1 MKRIESIDAEIACLH
16 ERLSRKTLRS
26 LRSLPASD
34 ILQSMWECGRPHAR
48 RTLSSLM
55 TASASLNYPAPLLFN
70 PSRGRNS
77 TCNRASA
84 PVYLLKL
91 GAGRVNTELGVGRG
105 STLQHLKTSRKRFCP
120 LLRATDGEWML
131 LARPSGCYYRPTPRL
146 LARRE
151 LVQEGVRSEA
161 NFHSRLSQEQHARTL
176 TSSKN
181 LFGGKTFRR

>member
-1 MKRIESIDAEIACLH
+1 MQ
-16 ERLSRKTLRS
+16 RLRVCVSVCQEEHRS

-34 ILQSMWECGRPHAR
+34 ILQSMWECGGPHAR
-48 RTLSSLM
+48 RTESSL
-55 TASASLNYPAPLLFN
+55 TTASASASLNYPAPLLFN

-146 LARRE
+146 PGVSSFRKESDRRPISI
-151 LVQEGVRSEA
+151 RAS
-161 NFHSRLSQEQHARTL
+161 HKSSTHAP
-176 TSSKN
+176 
-181 LFGGKTFRR
+181 